1 MRDSRLDLP
10 ELRRARGVA
19 FSVSVAECY
28 GCQDSAAAVAACE
41 AAHDITV
48 LPQTGT
54 PPELLKLWRR
64 RFKGAVAS
72 EPARVSLYE
81 RFPDLRGVFD
91 SSLWSLLKPDLLPT
105 RAEELAQSVRVNGKQ
120 LAGYSPK
127 SLAILSGCPHWQ
139 RLAPLLA
146 ILRSKSSAFLMQRCW
161 LRKSFAAFCC
171 LMCVR
176 PGHRKL
182 AVPLW
187 KAIHSLEAQ
196 GKLGDIAF
204 WPADAGWFE
213 RLLVKQIKLGDRLIS
228 NGWVDGWDDECLLW
242 LWSLAE
248 PQHAGLVE
256 ALLSTEVFPQAMKP
270 PAVTIEVQRTLVKRA
285 RFVVTLS
292 M

>member
-10 ELRRARGVA
+10 EIRRARGIA

-28 GCQDSAAAVAACE
+28 ECQDSAAAVAACE

-48 LPQTGT
+48 LPRTGT

-64 RFKGAVAS
+64 RLNGAVAS
-72 EPARVSLYE
+72 EAARVSLYE
-81 RFPDLRGVFD
+81 RFPELRGVFD
-91 SSLWSLLKPDLLPT
+91 SSLWSLLKPDLFPT
-105 RAEELAQSVRVNGKQ
+105 RVEELAQSLRLNGKQ
-120 LAGYSPK
+120 LVGFSPK
-127 SLAILSGCPHWQ
+127 SLEILSDCPHWQ

-146 ILRSKSSAFLMQRCW
+146 ILRSKSSLFLMQRRW
-161 LRKSFAAFCC
+161 LGKSFAAFCC

-182 AVPLW
+182 AIPLW
-187 KAIHSLEAQ
+187 KAIDSLEDR

-204 WPADAGWFE
+204 WPADEASFE
-213 RLLVKQIKLGDRLIS
+213 RLVMKQIKLGDRLITR
-228 NGWVDGWDDECLLW
+228 GWVDGWDDECLLW

-248 PQHAGLVE
+248 PQHTGLVE
-256 ALLSTEVFPQAMKP
+256 SLLSTDVVPHVMKP
-270 PAVTIEVQRTLVKRA
+270 PAVAIEVQRALVKRA

>member
-10 ELRRARGVA
+10 ELRRARGIA

-48 LPQTGT
+48 LPRTGT

-64 RFKGAVAS
+64 RFNGAVAS

-105 RAEELAQSVRVNGKQ
+105 RVEELAQSLRLNGKQ
-120 LAGYSPK
+120 LEGFNPK
-127 SLAILSGCPHWQ
+127 SLEILSGCPHWQ

-146 ILRSKSSAFLMQRCW
+146 ILRSKSSAFLMQRHW
-161 LRKSFAAFCC
+161 LSKSFAAFCC
-171 LMCVR
+171 LMCAR

-187 KAIHSLEAQ
+187 KAIDSLKAQ
-196 GKLGDIAF
+196 DKLGDIVF
-204 WPADAGWFE
+204 WPAEAGWFE
-213 RLLVKQIKLGDRLIS
+213 RLVMKQITLGDRLIN

-248 PQHAGLVE
+248 PQHTGLVE
-256 ALLSTEVFPQAMKP
+256 TLLSTEVFPAGMKP
-270 PAVTIEVQRTLVKRA
+270 PAVTIQVQRASVKRA
-285 RFVVTLS
+285 RVVVTLS